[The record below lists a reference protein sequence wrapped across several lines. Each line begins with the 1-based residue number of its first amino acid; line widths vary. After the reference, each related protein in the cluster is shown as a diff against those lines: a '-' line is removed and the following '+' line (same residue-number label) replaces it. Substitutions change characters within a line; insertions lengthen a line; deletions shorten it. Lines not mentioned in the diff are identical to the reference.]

1 MILSIFDGIELFAQ
15 YGIAGIAIAALIYII
30 IKFQKSLS
38 EKDAVLL
45 EQINKRDEQYIRL
58 QERVLTALE
67 NNSNALEKLVE
78 IVEEIKD
85 EK

>member
-1 MILSIFDGIELFAQ
+1 MLSIFDGIEMFAQ

-30 IKFQKSLS
+30 IKLQKLLS
-38 EKDAVLL
+38 EKDGILL
-45 EQINKRDEQYIRL
+45 EQINKRDEQYIQL
-58 QERVLTALE
+58 QERTLIALE
-67 NNSNALEKLVE
+67 NNSSALEKLVE